1 VQSGE
6 VGMPSSLAHDQ
17 TSLKRV
23 TESAPLVAGAAP
35 VKSLHRPQFLQEPK
49 PQSQTLRAYAAKLG
63 LYFGTMADSMPGN
76 GGETPWVQKVAG
88 SEFNLLEPGNQP
100 KWWMTEPSE
109 GTFDFGL
116 GDALDYAVGRT

>member
-1 VQSGE
+1 
-6 VGMPSSLAHDQ
+6 MPSSLAHDQ

-63 LYFGTMADSMPGN
+63 LYFGTMADSM
-76 GGETPWVQKVAG
+76 
-88 SEFNLLEPGNQP
+88 
-100 KWWMTEPSE
+100 TEPSE